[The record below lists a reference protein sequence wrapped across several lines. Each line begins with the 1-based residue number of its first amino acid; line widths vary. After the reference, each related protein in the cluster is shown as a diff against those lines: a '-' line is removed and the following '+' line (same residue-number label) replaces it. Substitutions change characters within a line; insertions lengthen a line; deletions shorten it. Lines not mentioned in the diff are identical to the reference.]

1 MVILN
6 EKESMELINSK
17 TFKTNV
23 HQLANRLKI
32 SDEDAQQE
40 LYWRVT
46 QKRLKNMSEEEFNR
60 KWNDE
65 SERKIINWKIT
76 YARQDIQH
84 LYYKNCNKEEERTA
98 RLKYTVP
105 TLDEVRERNEPTVM
119 EHTDDKTQRLI
130 DLLLNNIR
138 KIFPKSKVK
147 VSSVYDVIG
156 HRRELSNKELNWLL
170 SDVRRSCKNKRET
183 INNILSSVSNKE
195 KMEQLRVINAI
206 LETEQSS
213 ICIEDKDR
221 QIQTLINANEDVVDE
236 LINECM
242 DKYMNKIKHP
252 VTLLRQWN
260 KADTSEQNVLLDYLE
275 EKSNKLKAVI
285 DWHE

>member
-105 TLDEVRERNEPTVM
+105 TLDEVRKRNEPTVM
-119 EHTDDKTQRLI
+119 EHIDDKTQQLI
-130 DLLLNNIR
+130 DLLLDNIR

-147 VSSVYDVIG
+147 VANIYDVIM
-156 HRRELSNKELNWLL
+156 HRKELSNKELNWLL
-170 SDVRRSCKNKRET
+170 SDIRRSCRNKTKT
-183 INNILSSVSNKE
+183 IDDIFNSVSNEENMK
-195 KMEQLRVINAI
+195 QLRIINAI
-206 LETEQSS
+206 LETEQSDM
-213 ICIEDKDR
+213 CIADKDR
-221 QIQTLINANEDVVDE
+221 QIQILINANEDVVDE

-242 DKYMNKIKHP
+242 DKHRNKIKHP
-252 VTLLRQWN
+252 VVLLRQWS
-260 KADTSEQNVLLDYLE
+260 KAETSEQNILLDYLE
-275 EKSNKLKAVI
+275 SKSNELKAVI